1 MAGFEQMDKL
11 LLRAQV
17 LQQSAL
23 ETLEKSVAGL
33 EKWRAEAIDREKRF
47 DERVDKLVA
56 SIADLIRRIPPE
68 NLR

>member
-33 EKWRAEAIDREKRF
+33 ENGAPKRLIA
-47 DERVDKLVA
+47 RSGSMSA
-56 SIADLIRRIPPE
+56 STSWS
-68 NLR
+68 LRLPI